1 MPLDASLT
9 FLGAAE
15 QVTGS
20 CYLLKLQDKQILLDC
35 GMTQG
40 ENQITEWNKFRF
52 AFRPKDIDYVILSHA
67 HIDHSGLIPKL
78 VADGFKGDIICK
90 NADIEGTFEGKIQV
104 QEILN
109 VKSKSH
115 IIGEVICGKLSV
127 EPGAEFS
134 ATCVM
139 KPHVKNLPTNGQS
152 SEEKSA

>member
-1 MPLDASLT
+1 MFEKSQKSYTDLLGKTNRIVEGTTITGDIISPADFRLDGHLIGNFQSKGKIVIGPA
-9 FLGAAE
+9 
-15 QVTGS
+15 GS
-20 CYLLKLQDKQILLDC
+20 
-35 GMTQG
+35 
-40 ENQITEWNKFRF
+40 
-52 AFRPKDIDYVILSHA
+52 V
-67 HIDHSGLIPKL
+67 
-78 VADGFKGDIICK
+78 KGDIICK

-115 IIGEVICGKLSV
+115 IKGEVICGKLSV

-139 KPHVKNLPTNGQS
+139 KPHVKNLPANGQS

>member
-1 MPLDASLT
+1 MFEKSPKSYTDLLGKTNRIVEGTTITGDIVSPADFRLDGHLIGNFQSKGKIVIGPA
-9 FLGAAE
+9 
-15 QVTGS
+15 GS
-20 CYLLKLQDKQILLDC
+20 
-35 GMTQG
+35 
-40 ENQITEWNKFRF
+40 
-52 AFRPKDIDYVILSHA
+52 V
-67 HIDHSGLIPKL
+67 
-78 VADGFKGDIICK
+78 KGDIVCK

-139 KPHVKNLPTNGQS
+139 KPHVKNLSNNGQS
-152 SEEKSA
+152 PEEKSA